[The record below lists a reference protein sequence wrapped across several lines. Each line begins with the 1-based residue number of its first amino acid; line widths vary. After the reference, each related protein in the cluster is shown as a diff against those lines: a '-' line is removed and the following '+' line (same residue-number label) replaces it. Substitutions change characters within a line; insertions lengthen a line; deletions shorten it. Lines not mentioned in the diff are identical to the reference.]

1 MGFFKR
7 IFRPATRT
15 IKTVA
20 KRVIAPI
27 KSIMKAITPA
37 LPEMPELPE
46 PPAPPDPNAAAK
58 EAAAFAKTQ
67 AGKKGRASTIL
78 AGRTGPG
85 MGSDEEEQ
93 IRRKKLGGYSSPTG

>member
-7 IFRPATRT
+7 IFRPVTKVVKKT
-15 IKTVA
+15 FKTVT
-20 KRVIAPI
+20 KPI
-27 KSIMKAITPA
+27 NSIFKAMTPD

-67 AGKKGRASTIL
+67 AGKKGRASTVL

-85 MGSDEEEQ
+85 TGSDEEEQ

>member
-7 IFRPATRT
+7 IFRPVTKVVKKT
-15 IKTVA
+15 FKTVT
-20 KRVIAPI
+20 KPI
-27 KSIMKAITPA
+27 NSIFKAMTPD

-67 AGKKGRASTIL
+67 AGKKGRASTVL